1 MHENKLERAT
11 AVSSAGKEEQKYA
24 EQEDAIWRMLDR
36 IKHFFLPSLSEIN
49 PDENR
54 PTIRVGMLA
63 LTKNGV
69 IKKIHI
75 KMPQIAY
82 LSTTFC

>member
-1 MHENKLERAT
+1 MERAT

-54 PTIRVGMLA
+54 PTIRVGMRA